1 MQLPPIG
8 CGSRQIVVGWLL
20 PTPAELRQSWKL
32 LHQLLLQ
39 LLMQLVPICLTLDYL
54 VLAQLR
60 PDFLSLKLV
69 SLELLS
75 LRWKPAEA
83 AMQNLG
89 KAVTNQHD

>member
-1 MQLPPIG
+1 MQLPPNG
-8 CGSRQIVVGWLL
+8 YGSRQNVVGWLL
-20 PTPAELRQSWKL
+20 STPAELRQSWEL

-39 LLMQLVPICLTLDYL
+39 LLMQLVPICLTPDYL
-54 VLAQLR
+54 LLVQLR

-75 LRWKPAEA
+75 LRWRPAEA

-89 KAVTNQHD
+89 EAVTNQHD